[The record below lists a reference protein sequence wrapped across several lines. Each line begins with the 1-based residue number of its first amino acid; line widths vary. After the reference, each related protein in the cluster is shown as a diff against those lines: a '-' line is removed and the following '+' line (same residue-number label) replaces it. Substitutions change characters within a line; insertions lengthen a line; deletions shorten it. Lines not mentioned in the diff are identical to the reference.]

1 MRRRELLAGLGALG
15 VFGVGGAVAYTELG
29 FGGNGGV
36 EGVEPVEL
44 QRFDA
49 PGSPP
54 GTERIPEPGQVTFLE
69 VFATWCGICQRNMEP
84 LSQAAS
90 MADDDVQFVSVTQEP
105 VGRTVQPE
113 DVVEWFADLGGNWP
127 VAHDEDLEL
136 SRRVDATGVPY
147 SVVFDAENR
156 IDSTHTGFEGADSV
170 LERIESAQ

>member
-136 SRRVDATGVPY
+136 TQALDASGVPY
-147 SVVFDAENR
+147 SAVIDADNRLTWADGGYKESSTILDR
-156 IDSTHTGFEGADSV
+156 IDEA
-170 LERIESAQ
+170 R